1 MLISEEYR
9 SLNKQLHKESQHY
22 GTSGY
27 LHAKQI
33 KELCMSLGTK
43 DVLDYGCGKS
53 TLAKNL
59 PFDIKEYDPCIQGKD
74 SPPKQAD
81 IVVCTDVLEHIEPEN
96 IDSVLDDIKSLAKKA
111 VFLTIATYPANKTLP
126 DGRNAHLIQE
136 MPEWWVDK
144 LNSRFN
150 LDDYS
155 PEYDEGKNVTLQ
167 VVALC

>member
-53 TLAKNL
+53 TLLRCINL
-59 PFDIKEYDPCIQGKD
+59 
-74 SPPKQAD
+74 
-81 IVVCTDVLEHIEPEN
+81 LEIP
-96 IDSVLDDIKSLAKKA
+96 
-111 VFLTIATYPANKTLP
+111 
-126 DGRNAHLIQE
+126 
-136 MPEWWVDK
+136 
-144 LNSRFN
+144 
-150 LDDYS
+150 
-155 PEYDEGKNVTLQ
+155 DEGQIEIGGKLVGDP
-167 VVALC
+167 